1 MELTTVN
8 KEHLYPVQ
16 KGVKPPQEQKEAIT
30 AYILE
35 RFVDGE
41 EIQKILKD
49 QPYISVLTFYYW
61 MVDDPILDKMYMK
74 ARAIKAHQL
83 FDDLLTTARGN
94 QHEKDTLTAV
104 ARDRLITDKMTFYLA
119 KAVPKM
125 YGDKLDV
132 TTNGESINIISLGGG
147 TKPPEDSQYIDITPE
162 AATPPK
168 LSYKDKRRGMK
179 LEE

>member
-1 MELTTVN
+1 MKQLIEVTPFIAVP
-8 KEHLYPVQ
+8 KEERIQ
-16 KGVKPPQEQKEAIT
+16 IT
-30 AYILE
+30 DYILE
-35 RFVDGE
+35 RFVNGE
-41 EIQKILKD
+41 EIMAILKD
-49 QPYISVLTFYYW
+49 QDYIKPITFYKWISQHEEINGAY
-61 MVDDPILDKMYMK
+61 VA
-74 ARAIKAHQL
+74 ARMIKAHQL
-83 FDDLLTTARGN
+83 FDDLLTTARGD

-179 LEE
+179 PEE

>member
-1 MELTTVN
+1 MELQDYSEYL
-8 KEHLYPVQ
+8 KPVIN
-16 KGVKPPQEQKEAIT
+16 GVKTPPEQRLAIVQHVMEQF
-30 AYILE
+30 AAGNELN
-35 RFVDGE
+35 
-41 EIQKILKD
+41 KILRE
-49 QPYISVLTFYYW
+49 QPYCNVMTFYSW
-61 MVDDPILDKMYMK
+61 LVDDEKINAMYMK

-94 QHEKDTLTAV
+94 QHEKDSLTAV

-147 TKPPEDSQYIDITPE
+147 TKPPEDADYIDVTPE
-162 AATPPK
+162 AAPVQK

>member
-1 MELTTVN
+1 MEITTVN

-16 KGVKPPQEQKEAIT
+16 NGIKPPFEQKQAII

-35 RFVDGE
+35 RFVNGE
-41 EIQKILKD
+41 EISKILKD

-61 MVDDPILDKMYMK
+61 MVDEPKINDMYMK

-83 FDDLLTTARGN
+83 YDDLLTTARGN
-94 QHEKDTLTAV
+94 PNEKDSLTAV

-147 TKPPEDSQYIDITPE
+147 AKPPEESDFIDVTPE
-162 AATPPK
+162 EDIPQK
-168 LSYKDKRRGMK
+168 LSYKDKRRGLK
-179 LEE
+179 

>member
-1 MELTTVN
+1 MC
-8 KEHLYPVQ
+8 
-16 KGVKPPQEQKEAIT
+16 I
-30 AYILE
+30 
-35 RFVDGE
+35 RDR
-41 EIQKILKD
+41 
-49 QPYISVLTFYYW
+49 PYISVLTFYYW

-83 FDDLLTTARGN
+83 YDDLLTTARGN
-94 QHEKDTLTAV
+94 PNEKDSLTAV

-147 TKPPEDSQYIDITPE
+147 TKPPEEGDYIDVTPE
-162 AATPPK
+162 EAPLQK
-168 LSYKDKRRGMK
+168 LSRKGGK
-179 LEE
+179 